1 VADSEVRI
9 GPTVLVIFGAGGDL
23 TWRKLVPAVYNLSLD
38 GWLPE
43 QTAVIGVDLKPMSD
57 DGLRAHWRE
66 GIDQFSRQGK
76 TRDDQ
81 WSAFAAKLSYLAGD
95 ATKPEVYAALK
106 QRLEDLDHAWAARAT
121 RVFYLATSPTL
132 VQPIVRSLGAAGLA
146 SERDRTRLVVEK
158 PFGRDLASATQ
169 LNRALLAVFE
179 EAQIFRIDHYLGKE
193 TVQNILAFRFANA
206 VVEPLWNR
214 RYVDHVQITVAEQ
227 VGVEHRGGYY
237 DQSGALRDMVQ
248 NHLMQVLCMIAMEP
262 PLSFSAD
269 EIRNKK
275 ADVLR
280 AIRRMSPADVERH
293 VVRGQYSAGEV
304 AGEHL
309 PAYRDEGGVAKG
321 SRTETFVAARFCV
334 DNWRWQDV
342 PFYLRTGKAL
352 ARRTSQVVVQFRP
365 VPHQSFPATA
375 LRSIQPNR
383 LIIHIQPD
391 EGIRLVV
398 LAKIPGPQMKLA
410 PVDLRFSYHEAFRAA
425 PSPEAYET
433 LLLDVMENESTL
445 FMRADQVEMA
455 WSVVTPIQ
463 EAWAT
468 ASQGVAIPTYP
479 AGGWGPA
486 EAEALIT
493 VDGRQWMVF
502 EPAVT

>member
-1 VADSEVRI
+1 
-9 GPTVLVIFGAGGDL
+9 
-23 TWRKLVPAVYNLSLD
+23 
-38 GWLPE
+38 
-43 QTAVIGVDLKPMSD
+43 
-57 DGLRAHWRE
+57 
-66 GIDQFSRQGK
+66 
-76 TRDDQ
+76 
-81 WSAFAAKLSYLAGD
+81 
-95 ATKPEVYAALK
+95 
-106 QRLEDLDHAWAARAT
+106 
-121 RVFYLATSPTL
+121 
-132 VQPIVRSLGAAGLA
+132 
-146 SERDRTRLVVEK
+146 
-158 PFGRDLASATQ
+158 
-169 LNRALLAVFE
+169 
-179 EAQIFRIDHYLGKE
+179 
-193 TVQNILAFRFANA
+193 
-206 VVEPLWNR
+206 
-214 RYVDHVQITVAEQ
+214 
-227 VGVEHRGGYY
+227 
-237 DQSGALRDMVQ
+237 
-248 NHLMQVLCMIAMEP
+248 MIAMEP

-365 VPHQSFPATA
+365 VPHQSFPTTA

-493 VDGRQWMVF
+493 VDGWQWMVF